1 MPFGWQSNA
10 GLKGASSNSDTTLCW
25 MHVPRMMTALNRRP
39 RSGPVAGRGAMT
51 GPRLTL
57 TADEQASLDKIAH
70 KAPRACH
77 RH

>member
-1 MPFGWQSNA
+1 
-10 GLKGASSNSDTTLCW
+10 
-25 MHVPRMMTALNRRP
+25 
-39 RSGPVAGRGAMT
+39 MT